1 MLYKR
6 TLSLSLFI
14 ITRNDFG
21 IVDTSSMQAACYS
34 KPTKYNPQLARNLPR
49 IVMGSFLIEES
60 DLFFF
65 GRSALVKMLNVI
77 YF

>member
-6 TLSLSLFI
+6 ILSLSLYI

-34 KPTKYNPQLARNLPR
+34 KPTKYDPQLARNLPR
-49 IVMGSFLIEES
+49 MVMSSFLIEES
-60 DLFFF
+60 DLFL
-65 GRSALVKMLNVI
+65 GRPTLVKTLNVI